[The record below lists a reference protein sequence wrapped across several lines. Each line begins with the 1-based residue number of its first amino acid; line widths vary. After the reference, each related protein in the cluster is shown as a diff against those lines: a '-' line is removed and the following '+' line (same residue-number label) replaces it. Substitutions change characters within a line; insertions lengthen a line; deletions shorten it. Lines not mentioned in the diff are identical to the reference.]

1 MLKIEIN
8 RDNVNLVVKG
18 KGIDILSEG
27 VALVYVM
34 AKEFKSHGDNIV
46 EFYRNFLIDELSDKD
61 KFYKRL
67 NGEEDDS
74 DTTEDDLP
82 FM

>member
-1 MLKIEIN
+1 MLKIEVN
-8 RDNVNLVVKG
+8 GDNISLVVNG

-27 VALVYVM
+27 VLLVYAV
-34 AKEFKSHGDNIV
+34 AKEFQCHGDEIV

-61 KFYKRL
+61 KFYKCL
-67 NGEEDDS
+67 NGEEDGS

>member
-8 RDNVNLVVKG
+8 GDNTSLVVNG
-18 KGIDILSEG
+18 KGVDILLEG
-27 VALVYVM
+27 VLLVYAM
-34 AKEFKSHGDNIV
+34 AKEFQCHGDDIV
-46 EFYRNFLIDELSDKD
+46 EFYRNFLIDKLSDKD